1 MDSLG
6 ITWSHL
12 EPLDQLGEAGFHLFP
27 FVLTWL
33 RLVSLGLTWFKLVS
47 LCLAV
52 FHLGLTWIHL
62 GSLGLILNHLIHLVS
77 LVFTCSLLVSL
88 GLTWC
93 HLVSLGLVWTHMVLL
108 GLVWVSLGHPWTH
121 LQHSGPLGLTW
132 THLGGGHLRRIP
144 VLEPAARTHA
154 LHKTPKQIQLVS
166 SPSLRPFFLSPSLSM
181 YVQVYITYQTLGELV
196 RLVRPP

>member
-12 EPLDQLGEAGFHLFP
+12 EPLDQLGGAGFHLFP

-33 RLVSLGLTWFKLVS
+33 RLVSLRLTWFKLVS

-108 GLVWVSLGHPWTH
+108 GLVWVSLGHPWTD

-154 LHKTPKQIQLVS
+154 LHKTKQFS
-166 SPSLRPFFLSPSLSM
+166 SWSRPPASGLSFSLPPSLCM
-181 YVQVYITYQTLGELV
+181 YKYILHIRSLGELV